1 MNNLCHIV
9 FQICHWHLKVG
20 PNMAQALLQGFL
32 FSLVPDATA
41 LGMPYSKISLEHKTV
56 INELDLTVV
65 NPDIDMLPFE
75 AQVKIAS
82 MGIEKDE

>member
-1 MNNLCHIV
+1 
-9 FQICHWHLKVG
+9 
-20 PNMAQALLQGFL
+20 
-32 FSLVPDATA
+32 
-41 LGMPYSKISLEHKTV
+41 MPYSKISLEHKTV

-82 MGIEKDE
+82 MGIEKDEWFPHDNLEKRCCAMCLGFMIIQ